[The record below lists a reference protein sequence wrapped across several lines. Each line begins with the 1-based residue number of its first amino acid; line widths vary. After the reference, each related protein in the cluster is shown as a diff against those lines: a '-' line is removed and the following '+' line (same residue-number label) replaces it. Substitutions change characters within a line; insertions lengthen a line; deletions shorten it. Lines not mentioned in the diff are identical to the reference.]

1 MPKGAPQLNPT
12 ISSVRVLKITET
24 HLKFS
29 SGCLTLAHMY
39 SMQGVPDLKQRLK
52 IIFLFKIDFF
62 IEGATD
68 ELIYIVASFFESC
81 VFLDS
86 CSRN

>member
-1 MPKGAPQLNPT
+1 
-12 ISSVRVLKITET
+12 
-24 HLKFS
+24 
-29 SGCLTLAHMY
+29 MY

-62 IEGATD
+62 IKGATD
-68 ELIYIVASFFESC
+68 ELSYIVAIFLKSC

>member
-1 MPKGAPQLNPT
+1 
-12 ISSVRVLKITET
+12 
-24 HLKFS
+24 
-29 SGCLTLAHMY
+29 MY
-39 SMQGVPDLKQRLK
+39 SMQGVPDLKQSLK

-68 ELIYIVASFFESC
+68 ELIYIVASFLESC

-86 CSRN
+86 CSRNWYETHVNHTWIDKIR